1 MALFN
6 NSWLQ
11 IYGISSVYFFNSEVY
26 KIDWG
31 LPKRNYRTTKRNEG
45 VYISGTGN
53 YGGRVISFT
62 KPFFTSS
69 PSTGFEFDTIFNEER
84 EKFLD
89 YIDVPIDQKIWLYRI
104 VERFNPYE
112 RKKEERIEKIRVF
125 PSPAG
130 GEKPEDIEFSEVG
143 FKLYTESPFFEERKY
158 TKKTFTIT
166 EVPQQIKIE
175 DDTRETYPIITFI
188 PDLSF
193 NTFEIINY
201 YGKGFI
207 STRQFEAGQKIEI
220 NFETG
225 LVKIGNVIMDNF
237 FTEGTLF
244 TLKKSNTLDVYAGK
258 GTLEIK
264 YKRTGL

>member
-1 MALFN
+1 MALVN
-6 NSWLQ
+6 NSWLEIDGQ
-11 IYGISSVYFFNSEVY
+11 YSYFPFNSEVY

-31 LPKRNYRTTKRNEG
+31 LPKRNYQTTKTSEG

-69 PSTGFEFDTIFNEER
+69 RFVEFETIFNEER

-89 YIDVPIDQKIWLYRI
+89 LIDVSIDQKMWLYRI
-104 VERFNPYE
+104 VEKYNTIE
-112 RKKEERIEKIRVF
+112 RKIEERIEKIRAF

-130 GEKPEDIEFSEVG
+130 GEKPEDITFSEVG
-143 FKLYTESPFFEERKY
+143 FKLYTESPYFEERKY

-166 EVPQQIKIE
+166 EVPQTISI
-175 DDTRETYPIITFI
+175 DDETKETYPIITFI

-193 NTFEIINY
+193 NRFEIITY

-207 STRQFEAGQKIEI
+207 SNRSFEAGKKIEI

-225 LVKIGNVIMDNF
+225 LVKVGDVIMDNF
-237 FTEGTLF
+237 FSEGTLF
-244 TLKKSNTLDVYAGK
+244 TLKKSNTLDVYAGP
-258 GTLEIK
+258 GQLEIK